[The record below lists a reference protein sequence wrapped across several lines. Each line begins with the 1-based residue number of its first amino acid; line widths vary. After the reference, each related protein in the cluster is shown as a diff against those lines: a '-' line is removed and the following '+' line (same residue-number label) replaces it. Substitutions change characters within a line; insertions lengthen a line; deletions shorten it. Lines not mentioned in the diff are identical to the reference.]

1 MLDSEI
7 FGCSAVFPVSSLG
20 QLLFHGHDVWADIF
34 QCVVE
39 CLCILRQMKCVCT
52 FPRTFS
58 NNEFNSLGPVL
69 EKNPVFCG
77 NLFFLHCEEILLAAV
92 DMYSVFCQF
101 RDLWSGH

>member
-39 CLCILRQMKCVCT
+39 CLCILRKANEMCVHLST
-52 FPRTFS
+52 Y
-58 NNEFNSLGPVL
+58 
-69 EKNPVFCG
+69 VF
-77 NLFFLHCEEILLAAV
+77 
-92 DMYSVFCQF
+92 
-101 RDLWSGH
+101 